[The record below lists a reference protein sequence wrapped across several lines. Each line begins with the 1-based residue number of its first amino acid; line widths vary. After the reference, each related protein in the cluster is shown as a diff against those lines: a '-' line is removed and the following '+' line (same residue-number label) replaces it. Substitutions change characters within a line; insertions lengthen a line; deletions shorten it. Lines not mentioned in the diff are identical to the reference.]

1 MSIQLNMYTLNLSTQ
16 QVGTIGA
23 LANAPITAPAEA
35 TSHVLEFYLTILNDN
50 ATNIPVLTHDAFVGF
65 LEFNAFNPATAL
77 SGTDTITAALNLRT
91 LRTNGATVK
100 LQNFGND
107 WVATDWASISSPN
120 TDEAVS
126 GGTIS

>member
-1 MSIQLNMYTLNLSTQ
+1 
-16 QVGTIGA
+16 
-23 LANAPITAPAEA
+23 
-35 TSHVLEFYLTILNDN
+35 LTILNDN

>member
-1 MSIQLNMYTLNLSTQ
+1 M
-16 QVGTIGA
+16 
-23 LANAPITAPAEA
+23 
-35 TSHVLEFYLTILNDN
+35 TILNDD

-65 LEFNAFNPATAL
+65 LEFNAFNPATAG

-91 LRTNGATVK
+91 LTAGGATVQ

-120 TDEAVS
+120 TDETT
-126 GGTIS
+126 GTTS